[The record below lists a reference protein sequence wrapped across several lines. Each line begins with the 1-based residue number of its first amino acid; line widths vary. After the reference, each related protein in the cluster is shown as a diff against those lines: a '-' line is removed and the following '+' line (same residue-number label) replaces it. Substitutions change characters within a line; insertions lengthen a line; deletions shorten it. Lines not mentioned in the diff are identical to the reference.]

1 MAQYTDANKDIVV
14 PMVVARRRGGGI
26 LGLTITV
33 MNSVKNVLERYK
45 RPKLNEQYNK
55 TFRINQTREN

>member
-14 PMVVARRRGGGI
+14 PMVVARRRGGDF
-26 LGLTITV
+26 GLTIMV

-55 TFRINQTREN
+55 TFRINQTRVN